1 MNICHNSKHFLNVL
15 LLIVALLCINTNA
28 WAADCYSVTKSSIKT
43 DATYETGRWIKTKHY
58 YYSSPKQCIATID
71 NLHKKVS
78 VISFTV
84 TGDTENGEQK
94 FKVMYKK
101 SGEADW
107 TVRSSEYTLSRS
119 LTWSGY
125 VAGSKSISLN
135 ANDISGLEDAVE
147 VGVWCTN
154 YNANGS
160 GADDSRTL
168 TISSFSVTFNPYF
181 ASVSDG
187 TTLAAFPSTEVDTEC
202 ETTRSFAFD
211 YNSRVTSYTW
221 TSSNDVEF
229 PISFDSY
236 TSDCGASKEVIVQ
249 FKPKTIG
256 NNLTS
261 TITGKDN
268 NGNTITVKV
277 TGVSWGK
284 ADPIYSINGTYW
296 DEYGTQKRT
305 VYVGDVI
312 TNVFGTT
319 STATPVYTIATNE
332 IYGANNGEAVTT
344 FSANT
349 LTAGC
354 AGEYV
359 LTITQPEKST
369 SSISGYKEGTKSVIV
384 RVEKYPNTLSIA
396 KTSDSKYVDDE
407 LTEFVNNKNNT
418 ETALTT
424 YSTAAGVAHY
434 DIGANKIVIDNSSN
448 ESFNSKEVTITI
460 SQAENYKYEAA
471 EKELSLTVKKIA
483 NSLSCSWGGWYKN
496 LNFDE
501 GAYVTF
507 AATNTSSPIT
517 VNQISGN
524 LIATYYPGQNAIY
537 ASYSVGKATWAVS
550 QAENYKYLA
559 AATKTLTINVGTID
573 SECYV
578 LNDNSKTYE
587 LHTIQKGPAFEL
599 TGPGDKLYLDA
610 WKDLIAIDYGLPI
623 QYSTDGVNFYDL
635 TTIDL
640 SYESKTFGPF
650 TLPNGTTHILLE
662 SRTGSTLVKYYK
674 NLRVTRKKWL
684 KIQDKNAN
692 DIDEITMPVNTVGD
706 NNKTANFYINYSTC
720 ADEIKVVSNHP
731 RVTVS
736 ETTFKSDGNGNKQI
750 TLTYT
755 GSVPE
760 SLEALITVYTPSE
773 NKTLKVYAQ
782 TVKQTQTLL
791 WSTGYEESTVYLPV
805 GLSDANPATAS
816 SGLTP
821 VLYSTNNSDII
832 RIADDGQSFSITGIG
847 TATLTAT
854 QAGDADR
861 WNPVSE
867 TKTINATD
875 KKIQVIHWEQN
886 FSRSIAPGDLKD
898 LLAEVYI
905 NNPLTGTQ
913 TKSDERTA
921 LIQYSCPENN
931 GVISLSGNQMTVL
944 DYGTTSITA
953 SVAGNE
959 NYEAATMT
967 LLVNVRAPSAECEDP
982 LIVNHTEQIQIF
994 SMNIDWTDWTTP
1006 PVIGDTIFFDEAL
1019 GKPDK
1024 LSFQH
1029 EGEEYPIPVVSNIKV
1044 YRGAITVQQRV
1055 NGNWLVV
1062 PGSEVTPT
1070 KYEWNMLSGLQLDE
1084 NADAIRFVR
1093 LVRGQGYHNIKD
1105 VQVTLLQYL
1114 RADEEN
1120 IDLGN
1125 VQAGATL
1132 NAVIGFD
1139 YSNLKG
1145 DLSVSKLPAEDTY
1158 LSFDET
1164 IEVDC
1169 GSQGHHNFPISFTP
1183 KTIGDW
1189 EGYITITE
1197 PISSKSI
1204 IVHLTATVTKG
1215 SQSIQWGATTSI
1227 CATEA
1232 PILNATATSNLPV
1245 SYAVTAGADVAEIVD
1260 GEVVINKTTGSFT
1273 ITASQTGD
1281 VNYFAAENLVKTFT
1295 LITPTSLVLT
1305 APIADDI
1312 IYPAELGTSALSG
1325 GAATANGT
1333 PVSGSW
1339 TWKEPTTILNPG
1351 EAQEIAVIFTPSA
1364 NECRYTGFETTATI
1378 NVKRAQFIFDGSGK
1392 EADDPN
1398 HVTWCYDDNWEKN
1411 QKPGSEDKVLIDH
1424 NVVIR
1429 QEVSVYSV
1437 TINEG
1442 DTLTIMPT
1450 GGLTVG
1456 TGGII
1461 GATTGNLILKAGT
1474 EGETKGQTGYLRIS
1488 PESTEP
1494 MPEATVELYS
1504 IGYYNMGE
1512 AEHNA
1517 MASWQFV
1524 GVPMVGGQSAT
1535 SVFRVSFIYN
1545 WDETNDAW
1553 ENNRSSLILQPFA
1566 GYATSQYFFKD
1577 GMLITNAGQ
1586 LVPNTGITEIEL
1598 DYSGVGHNV
1607 VANSFTAPIDI
1618 TKFDDEDFENAEKV
1632 IYLFNTGSKN
1642 DVKAIEETKNA
1653 ASSYEAK
1660 GQFIPI
1666 PVGSASSLKKAF
1678 PALPTSI
1685 APMQGFCVNAT
1696 GDEAKIKLDY
1706 KKLVWEGASKN
1717 TPLRVKARD
1726 EETSLNGAL
1735 CVSISAKG
1743 WSDNLYL
1750 IESNDYSAEYENGFD
1765 ATKRMSG
1772 SLNVFA
1778 VEGDVNLSVDA
1789 TNSIAGTRVGVRT
1802 GEEMTYTMNFSHVNS
1817 ENPLVLWD
1825 KEAQFK
1831 MLISEDLEYTFNA
1844 EPNSEIT
1851 ERFQIIAADIPTIAT
1866 GVDEVESEVHIQKF
1880 IKDNQLYILKDGVL
1894 YNASGAVVRK

>member
-1 MNICHNSKHFLNVL
+1 MKKMNICHNSKHFLNVL
-15 LLIVALLCINTNA
+15 LLLLTLVGVNTNA
-28 WAADCYSVTKSSIKT
+28 WGKYFYARCEVKSQPSQGGFVYVSQSPKEDDSYSFVNLTSDITGTKQSGYHTGLASSTNLDFCGYQKANSGYSFKGWSTNKNATSGMTDQKDHKYNWSWGSYHNNCKYYELTVT
-43 DATYETGRWIKTKHY
+43 ATSTSE
-58 YYSSPKQCIATID
+58 SSPTIGTYYA
-71 NLHKKVS
+71 
-78 VISFTV
+78 IFTPNKYTV
-84 TGDTENGEQK
+84 VLKPNKGTGEDQTIYPTYDAGMPGTLKNGGAIVAPTRTNYV
-94 FKVMYKK
+94 F
-101 SGEADW
+101 D
-107 TVRSSEYTLSRS
+107 
-119 LTWSGY
+119 GY
-125 VAGSKSISLN
+125 Y
-135 ANDISGLEDAVE
+135 DAAE
-147 VGVWCTN
+147 GGTKY
-154 YNANGS
+154 YNANLTS
-160 GADDSRTL
+160 AHVWDKAADNVSLYAHWVDKRTP
-168 TISSFSVTFNPYF
+168 SVTCTK
-181 ASVSDG
+181 
-187 TTLAAFPSTEVDTEC
+187 TTLL
-202 ETTRSFAFD
+202 
-211 YNSRVTSYTW
+211 
-221 TSSNDVEF
+221 VE
-229 PISFDSY
+229 
-236 TSDCGASKEVIVQ
+236 EE
-249 FKPKTIG
+249 
-256 NNLTS
+256 LTS
-261 TITGKDN
+261 AFTFVNTDGISWEIINTNVESPIN
-268 NGNTITVKV
+268 NGDGQVIAYNEGQNKVIAHNAGAATIRF
-277 TGVSWGK
+277 
-284 ADPIYSINGTYW
+284 
-296 DEYGTQKRT
+296 TQSE
-305 VYVGDVI
+305 
-312 TNVFGTT
+312 T
-319 STATPVYTIATNE
+319 STTKGRVFEFNFTVNKRS
-332 IYGANNGEAVTT
+332 N
-344 FSANT
+344 
-349 LTAGC
+349 
-354 AGEYV
+354 
-359 LTITQPEKST
+359 
-369 SSISGYKEGTKSVIV
+369 SI
-384 RVEKYPNTLSIA
+384 
-396 KTSDSKYVDDE
+396 
-407 LTEFVNNKNNT
+407 
-418 ETALTT
+418 
-424 YSTAAGVAHY
+424 
-434 DIGANKIVIDNSSN
+434 
-448 ESFNSKEVTITI
+448 
-460 SQAENYKYEAA
+460 
-471 EKELSLTVKKIA
+471 
-483 NSLSCSWGGWYKN
+483 SCSWDSWSKN
-496 LNFDE
+496 LNFDQGE
-501 GAYVTF
+501 YVSFTTSNTNYT
-507 AATNTSSPIT
+507 ATPVVVSQTDGTAN
-517 VNQISGN
+517 
-524 LIATYYPGQNAIY
+524 ATYYPDQGAIY
-537 ASYSVGKATWAVS
+537 ASHNIGSATWSVY
-550 QAENYKYLA
+550 QPEDYKYVA
-559 AATKTLTINVGTID
+559 TDTKTLTVNIGTI
-573 SECYV
+573 STECYV
-578 LNDNSKTYE
+578 LNDTKKYE
-587 LHTIQKGPAFEL
+587 LHTIQKGPAFAL
-599 TGPGDKLYLDA
+599 NGPGYQLTLDA
-610 WKDLIAIDYGLPI
+610 WKDDWSIDYGLPI
-623 QYSTDGVNFYDL
+623 QYSTDGTNFRDL
-635 TTIDL
+635 VSLDL
-640 SYESKTFGPF
+640 ETSSKSYGPF
-650 TLPNGTTHILLE
+650 TLPEGTTHILLE

-674 NLRVTRKKWL
+674 NIKVTRKKWFS
-684 KIQDKNAN
+684 IQDNNGA
-692 DIDEITMPVNTVGD
+692 EISELTMPLNTVGE
-706 NNKTANFYINYSTC
+706 NTKSATFYVDYSTC
-720 ADEIKVVSNHP
+720 ADQIKVVSNHS

-736 ETTFKSDGNGNKQI
+736 EGVFDADGNGKKAI
-750 TLTYT
+750 TITYT
-755 GSVPE
+755 ANAQDRPE
-760 SLEALITVYTPSE
+760 EISATITVYTPSE

-791 WSTGYEESTVYLPV
+791 WSTGYEESTIYLPV

-959 NYEAATMT
+959 NYEAAMMT
-967 LLVNVRAPSAECEDP
+967 LLVRVREPSTGCDDP

-994 SMNIDWTDWTTP
+994 SMDIDWTDWTTP

-1093 LVRGQGYHNIKD
+1093 LVRGQGYHNVKD

-1189 EGYITITE
+1189 EGDITITE

-1227 CATEA
+1227 CANEA

-1245 SYAVTAGADVAEIVD
+1245 SYAVTAGADVAEIVE

-1305 APIADDI
+1305 APIAEDI
-1312 IYPAELGTSALSG
+1312 IYPAELGTSALSR

-1378 NVKRAQFIFDGSGK
+1378 NVKRAQFVFNGSGT

-1398 HVTWCYDDNWEKN
+1398 HVTWCYDDNWEEN

-1456 TGGII
+1456 AGGII

-1474 EGETKGQTGYLRIS
+1474 EGKTKGQTGYLRIS
-1488 PESTEP
+1488 PESAEP

-1831 MLISEDLEYTFNA
+1831 MLISEDLEYTFDA
-1844 EPNSEIT
+1844 APNSEIT
-1851 ERFQIIAADIPTIAT
+1851 ERFQIIAADIPAIAT
-1866 GVDEVESEVHIQKF
+1866 GVDEVESEVHVQKF
-1880 IKDNQLYILKDGVL
+1880 IKNNQLYILKDGVL

>member
-15 LLIVALLCINTNA
+15 LLIVALLGINTNA
-28 WAADCYSVTKSSIKT
+28 WGKHFYARCEVKSQPSQGGFVYVSQSPKEDDSYSFVNLTSDITGTKESSYHTSRTSSTNLDFCGYQKANSGYSFKGWSTNKNATSGMTDQKDHKYNWSWGSYHNNCKYYELTVT
-43 DATYETGRWIKTKHY
+43 ATSTSE
-58 YYSSPKQCIATID
+58 SSPTIGTYYA
-71 NLHKKVS
+71 
-78 VISFTV
+78 IFTPNKYTV
-84 TGDTENGEQK
+84 VLKPNKGTGEDQTIYPTYDAGMPGTLKNGGAIVAPTRTNYV
-94 FKVMYKK
+94 F
-101 SGEADW
+101 D
-107 TVRSSEYTLSRS
+107 
-119 LTWSGY
+119 GY
-125 VAGSKSISLN
+125 Y
-135 ANDISGLEDAVE
+135 DAAE
-147 VGVWCTN
+147 GGTKY
-154 YNANGS
+154 YNANLTS
-160 GADDSRTL
+160 AHVWDKAADNVSLYAHWVDKL
-168 TISSFSVTFNPYF
+168 TPSVTCTK
-181 ASVSDG
+181 
-187 TTLAAFPSTEVDTEC
+187 TTLLVEEELASAFTFVNTDGISWEIINTNVESPINNGDGQVIAYNEGQNKVIAHNAGAA
-202 ETTRSFAFD
+202 
-211 YNSRVTSYTW
+211 
-221 TSSNDVEF
+221 
-229 PISFDSY
+229 
-236 TSDCGASKEVIVQ
+236 
-249 FKPKTIG
+249 TIRFTQSE
-256 NNLTS
+256 TS
-261 TITGKDN
+261 TTKGRVFEFN
-268 NGNTITVKV
+268 FTVSKR
-277 TGVSWGK
+277 SN
-284 ADPIYSINGTYW
+284 SI
-296 DEYGTQKRT
+296 
-305 VYVGDVI
+305 
-312 TNVFGTT
+312 
-319 STATPVYTIATNE
+319 
-332 IYGANNGEAVTT
+332 
-344 FSANT
+344 
-349 LTAGC
+349 
-354 AGEYV
+354 
-359 LTITQPEKST
+359 
-369 SSISGYKEGTKSVIV
+369 
-384 RVEKYPNTLSIA
+384 
-396 KTSDSKYVDDE
+396 
-407 LTEFVNNKNNT
+407 
-418 ETALTT
+418 
-424 YSTAAGVAHY
+424 
-434 DIGANKIVIDNSSN
+434 
-448 ESFNSKEVTITI
+448 
-460 SQAENYKYEAA
+460 
-471 EKELSLTVKKIA
+471 
-483 NSLSCSWGGWYKN
+483 SCSWGAEPWTKN
-496 LNFDE
+496 LNFDQGE
-501 GAYVTF
+501 YVSFTTSNTNYT
-507 AATNTSSPIT
+507 ATPVVVSQTDGTAN
-517 VNQISGN
+517 
-524 LIATYYPGQNAIY
+524 ATYYPDQGAIY
-537 ASYSVGKATWAVS
+537 ASHNIGSATWSVY
-550 QAENYKYLA
+550 QPEDYKYVA
-559 AATKTLTINVGTID
+559 TDTKTLTVNIGTI
-573 SECYV
+573 STECYV
-578 LNDNSKTYE
+578 LNDTKKYE

-640 SYESKTFGPF
+640 SNESKTFGPF

-782 TVKQTQTLL
+782 TVRQTQTLL

-967 LLVNVRAPSAECEDP
+967 LLVNVRAPSAGCEDP

-1055 NGNWLVV
+1055 NGNWLIV

-1189 EGYITITE
+1189 EGDITITE

-1227 CATEA
+1227 CANEA

-1364 NECRYTGFETTATI
+1364 NECLYTGFETTATI
-1378 NVKRAQFIFDGSGK
+1378 NVKRAQFVFNGSGT

-1398 HVTWCYDDNWEKN
+1398 HVTWCYDDNWEEN
-1411 QKPGSEDKVLIDH
+1411 QKPSSEDKVLIDH

-1456 TGGII
+1456 AGGII

-1474 EGETKGQTGYLRIS
+1474 EGKTKGQTGYLRIS
-1488 PESTEP
+1488 PEYTGA
-1494 MPEATVELYS
+1494 MPQATVELYS
-1504 IGYYNMGE
+1504 TAYYDMTATNYNEDGK
-1512 AEHNA
+1512 
-1517 MASWQFV
+1517 WQFV
-1524 GVPMVGGQSAT
+1524 GSPLHDGVAAKTIFSQSFLYEWMTAT
-1535 SVFRVSFIYN
+1535 GS
-1545 WDETNDAW
+1545 WK
-1553 ENNRSSLILQPFA
+1553 NNRKSCMLQPFT
-1566 GYATSQYFFKD
+1566 GYATSQYMNTD
-1577 GMLITNAGQ
+1577 GLLITFAGN
-1586 LVPNTGITEIEL
+1586 LVQNEDHEINLAYNEG
-1598 DYSGVGHNV
+1598 DEFTQNMI
-1607 VANSFTAPIDI
+1607 ANSYSAPIDV
-1618 TKFDDEDFENAEKV
+1618 TKFEDADFDNMQSAV
-1632 IYLFNTGSKN
+1632 YIFNTGSRA
-1642 DVKAIEETKNA
+1642 DI
-1653 ASSYEAK
+1653 AK
-1660 GQFIPI
+1660 LGEMRSGSCNIPGQYLSIPI
-1666 PVGSASSLKKAF
+1666 GSAAAMKSAF
-1678 PALPTSI
+1678 ETPTII
-1685 APMQGFCVNAT
+1685 ASMQGFCVHAT
-1696 GDEAKIKLDY
+1696 GENAKLRLDY
-1706 KKLVWEGASKN
+1706 GKLVWDGDYATNRN
-1717 TPLRVKARD
+1717 TPLHISAR
-1726 EETSLNGAL
+1726 EHEAEQVYSL
-1735 CVSISAKG
+1735 CVSLYGEGVA
-1743 WSDNLYL
+1743 DNLYML
-1750 IESNDYSAEYENGFD
+1750 ESNQYDIAFENGYD
-1765 ATKRMSG
+1765 AIKMNSG
-1772 SLNVFA
+1772 DANIFA
-1778 VEGDVNLSVDA
+1778 VAGEDKLAVDA
-1789 TNSIAGTRVGVRT
+1789 TNSIIGTRVGVRT
-1802 GEEMTYTMNFSHVNS
+1802 GAETAYTFVFSHLQS
-1817 ENPLVLWD
+1817 ENGLALYD
-1825 KEAQFK
+1825 AETEQT
-1831 MLISEDLEYTFNA
+1831 IDIDENTEYTFFA
-1844 EPNSEIT
+1844 APETEIT
-1851 ERFQIIAADIPTIAT
+1851 NRFQIVARADAPAITT
-1866 GVDEVESEVHIQKF
+1866 GVDGVENEAKAVKF
-1880 IKDNQLYILKDGVL
+1880 IKDDQIYILKNGVL
-1894 YNASGAVVRK
+1894 YNAMGAVVR

>member
-1 MNICHNSKHFLNVL
+1 MKKMNICHNSKHFLNVL
-15 LLIVALLCINTNA
+15 LLIITLLGINTNV

-967 LLVNVRAPSAECEDP
+967 LLVNVRAPSAGCEDP

-1055 NGNWLVV
+1055 NGNWLIV

-1189 EGYITITE
+1189 EGDITITE

-1227 CATEA
+1227 CANEA

-1295 LITPTSLVLT
+1295 LITPTPLVMT

-1378 NVKRAQFIFDGSGK
+1378 NVKRAQFVFNGSGT

-1398 HVTWCYDDNWEKN
+1398 HVTWCYDDNWEEN
-1411 QKPGSEDKVLIDH
+1411 QKPGSEDNVLIDH

-1456 TGGII
+1456 AGGII

-1474 EGETKGQTGYLRIS
+1474 EGKTKGQTGYLRIS
-1488 PESTEP
+1488 PEYTGA
-1494 MPEATVELYS
+1494 MPQATVELYT
-1504 IGYYNMGE
+1504 IGYTD
-1512 AEHNA
+1512 
-1517 MASWQFV
+1517 MATGDAAYQYV
-1524 GVPMVGGQSAT
+1524 GSPVQGAIAAKTVFNK
-1535 SVFRVSFIYN
+1535 SVLQ
-1545 WDETNDAW
+1545 AW
-1553 ENNRSSLILQPFA
+1553 NEEQGKWYGSRNSLELNPFT
-1566 GYATSQYFFKD
+1566 GYITTQTRNSL
-1577 GMLITNAGQ
+1577 GWLITNAGQ
-1586 LVPNTGITEIEL
+1586 LVANENITINLSYTATSAEP
-1598 DYSGVGHNV
+1598 GCNV
-1607 VANSFTAPIDI
+1607 LANSFAAPIDL
-1618 TKFDDEDFENAEKV
+1618 TKFIDDDFHNIDST
-1632 IYLFNTGSKN
+1632 IYLFNTGSRN
-1642 DVKAIEETKNA
+1642 DMEK
-1653 ASSYEAK
+1653 K
-1660 GQFIPI
+1660 GVDESARGQYLHLPI
-1666 PVGSASSLKKAF
+1666 GSLRAMKKAF
-1678 PALPTSI
+1678 KTPTVI
-1685 APMQGFCVNAT
+1685 APMQGFCVNALNEGAYIT
-1696 GDEAKIKLDY
+1696 LNYER
-1706 KKLVWEGASKN
+1706 LVWGGTESN
-1717 TPLRVKARD
+1717 TPLRVKKQ
-1726 EETSLNGAL
+1726 EEDLGTVGAL
-1735 CVSISAKG
+1735 CISLVADNMG
-1743 WSDNLYL
+1743 DNLYL
-1750 IESNDYSAEYENGFD
+1750 LESEEYDILFENGYD
-1765 ATKRMSG
+1765 ARKRMSG
-1772 SLNVFA
+1772 ELNVFSIA
-1778 VEGDVNLSVDA
+1778 GNEKLGVDA
-1789 TNSIAGTRVGVRT
+1789 TNSIIGTRVGVRT
-1802 GEEMTYTMNFSHVNS
+1802 GAETAYTFVFSHLQS
-1817 ENPLVLWD
+1817 ENGLALYD
-1825 KEAQFK
+1825 AETEQT
-1831 MLISEDLEYTFNA
+1831 IDIDENTEYTFFA
-1844 EPNSEIT
+1844 APETEIID
-1851 ERFQIIAADIPTIAT
+1851 RFRIVARADAPAITT
-1866 GVDEVESEVHIQKF
+1866 GVDGVENEAKAVKF
-1880 IKDNQLYILKDGVL
+1880 IKDDQIYILKNGVL
-1894 YNASGAVVRK
+1894 YNAMGAVVR

>member
-1 MNICHNSKHFLNVL
+1 MKKMNICYNSKHFLNVL
-15 LLIVALLCINTNA
+15 LLIITLLGINTKA

-101 SGEADW
+101 TGDADW

-135 ANDISGLEDAVE
+135 ANDISGLEEAVE

-160 GADDSRTL
+160 GANDSRTL
-168 TISSFSVTFNPYF
+168 TISSFSVTFDPYF

-202 ETTRSFAFD
+202 ATTRSFAFD

-221 TSSNDVEF
+221 TSSNAVEF

-236 TSDCGASKEVIVQ
+236 TSDCGASKKVIVQ

-396 KTSDSKYVDDE
+396 KTSDSKYVDEE

-537 ASYSVGKATWAVS
+537 ASHSVGKATWAVS

-599 TGPGDKLYLDA
+599 TGPGDKLYLEA

-692 DIDEITMPVNTVGD
+692 DIDEITMPINTVGD

-816 SGLTP
+816 SGLAP

-847 TATLTAT
+847 TATITAT

-967 LLVNVRAPSAECEDP
+967 LLVNVRAPSARCEDP

-1189 EGYITITE
+1189 EGDITITE

-1227 CATEA
+1227 CANEA

-1378 NVKRAQFIFDGSGK
+1378 NIKRAQFVFNGSGT

-1398 HVTWCYDDNWEKN
+1398 HVTWCYDDNWEEN

-1456 TGGII
+1456 AGGII

-1488 PESTEP
+1488 PEYTGA
-1494 MPEATVELYS
+1494 MPQATVELYT
-1504 IGYYNMGE
+1504 IGYTD
-1512 AEHNA
+1512 
-1517 MASWQFV
+1517 MATGDAAYQYV
-1524 GVPMVGGQSAT
+1524 GSPVQGAIAAKTVFNK
-1535 SVFRVSFIYN
+1535 SVLQ
-1545 WDETNDAW
+1545 AW
-1553 ENNRSSLILQPFA
+1553 NEEQGKWYGSRNSLELSPFT
-1566 GYATSQYFFKD
+1566 GYITTQTRNSL
-1577 GMLITNAGQ
+1577 GWLITNAGQ
-1586 LVPNTGITEIEL
+1586 LVANENITINLSYTATSAEP
-1598 DYSGVGHNV
+1598 GCNV
-1607 VANSFTAPIDI
+1607 LANSFAAPIDL
-1618 TKFDDEDFENAEKV
+1618 TKFIDDDFHNIDST
-1632 IYLFNTGSKN
+1632 IYLFNTGSRN
-1642 DVKAIEETKNA
+1642 DMEK
-1653 ASSYEAK
+1653 K
-1660 GQFIPI
+1660 GVDESARGQYLHLPI
-1666 PVGSASSLKKAF
+1666 GSLRAMKKAF
-1678 PALPTSI
+1678 KTPTVI
-1685 APMQGFCVNAT
+1685 APMQGFCVNALNEGAYIT
-1696 GDEAKIKLDY
+1696 LNYER
-1706 KKLVWEGASKN
+1706 LVWGGTESN
-1717 TPLRVKARD
+1717 TPLRVKKQ
-1726 EETSLNGAL
+1726 EEDLGTVGAL
-1735 CVSISAKG
+1735 CISLVADNMG
-1743 WSDNLYL
+1743 DNLYL
-1750 IESNDYSAEYENGFD
+1750 LESEEYDILFENGYD
-1765 ATKRMSG
+1765 ARKRMSG
-1772 SLNVFA
+1772 DLNVFSIA
-1778 VEGDVNLSVDA
+1778 GNEKLGVDA
-1789 TNSIAGTRVGVRT
+1789 TNSIIGTRVGVRT
-1802 GEEMTYTMNFSHVNS
+1802 GAETAYTFVFSHLQS
-1817 ENPLVLWD
+1817 ENGLALYD
-1825 KEAQFK
+1825 AETEQT
-1831 MLISEDLEYTFNA
+1831 IDIDENTEYTFFA
-1844 EPNSEIT
+1844 APETEIID
-1851 ERFQIIAADIPTIAT
+1851 RFRIVARADAPAITT
-1866 GVDEVESEVHIQKF
+1866 GVDGVENEAKAVKF
-1880 IKDNQLYILKDGVL
+1880 IKDDQIYILKNGVL
-1894 YNASGAVVRK
+1894 YNAMGAVVR